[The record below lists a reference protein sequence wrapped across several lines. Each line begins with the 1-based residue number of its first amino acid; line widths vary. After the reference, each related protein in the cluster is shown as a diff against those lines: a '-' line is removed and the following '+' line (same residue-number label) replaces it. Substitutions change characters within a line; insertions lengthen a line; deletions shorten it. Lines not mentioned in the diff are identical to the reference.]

1 MHSPNGKRCRHGV
14 VEGETNNAEAEA
26 SWLRAWVVGC
36 WGIASSPMLAGPAL
50 ALASGSS
57 TLVVA
62 NPADPQH
69 FDPGIATVWHTH
81 AVADSL
87 FNGLV
92 SLFSTKDGGAQFNS
106 ADRKWH
112 FLD

>member
-1 MHSPNGKRCRHGV
+1 M
-14 VEGETNNAEAEA
+14 A
-26 SWLRAWVVGC
+26 L
-36 WGIASSPMLAGPAL
+36 SPMLAGPAL
-50 ALASGSS
+50 ALAPSSS

-69 FDPGIATVWHTH
+69 FDPGIATGGHMH

-92 SLFSTKDGGAQFNS
+92 SLLSTTDSSIPPTASGTS
-106 ADRKWH
+106 
-112 FLD
+112 